1 MENKT
6 YTDYDSIIIQLN
18 LGDESVG
25 NIKMMRQDVE
35 AMLFLHGQSRGEIL
49 ELMVQTIE
57 SESPKLKKDAE

>member
-18 LGDESVG
+18 LGEDSIG